1 MVAQALYVMSLISS
15 GCEGTTAGCNRRA
28 GTQVNHQCE
37 SGLSVE
43 CIFAGEFQWSQ
54 GGRAFWL
61 MGLNEGG
68 SAQYLL
74 DGEVIV

>member
-1 MVAQALYVMSLISS
+1 MAVREPQLAAIAELGPRSLKSTISGFS
-15 GCEGTTAGCNRRA
+15 A
-28 GTQVNHQCE
+28 CE

-54 GGRAFWL
+54 GGRTFWL